1 MASGPITSWQI
12 DRETMETVSDFILG
26 ANLKK
31 RKEILTHVTTWINLE
46 DITLNEIS
54 QSQMDKQHTTP
65 LLGGTQGRQIHSDSR
80 VAAARSR
87 KRGSGDL
94 LYAELRFCTEGR
106 NGT

>member
-1 MASGPITSWQI
+1 MKWNYS
-12 DRETMETVSDFILG
+12 
-26 ANLKK
+26 NLKK

-94 LYAELRFCTEGR
+94 LYAELQFCKVEKVLDTD
-106 NGT
+106 NGYLCYRIM